1 MVADNE
7 PVGARYGDICRF
19 LQPFGHCKRE
29 ATILCGQVCHNGGGR
44 PSLGKGVG
52 WHWAVR
58 RWRLFEAT
66 LL

>member
-7 PVGARYGDICRF
+7 PVGAKHGDKHLF
-19 LQPFGHCKRE
+19 LQPFGHCKPE
-29 ATILCGQVCHNGGGR
+29 ATILCGQVCRNSGGR
-44 PSLGKGVG
+44 PSVGEGVG

-58 RWRLFEAT
+58 RWLIFEAT